1 MICHAVLFLCLDT
14 LCYAALCLCAWPP
27 GFFEGNDKI
36 VYQLDVEPRLLRC
49 SPIEEIWSEI

>member
-27 GFFEGNDKI
+27 GFFEGNDQI

-49 SPIEEIWSEI
+49 SPLEEN

>member
-27 GFFEGNDKI
+27 GFFEGNDQI